1 MGFRIPLW
9 ARFAL
14 LLGLGLLL
22 VLGIGSWLRGAAVAP
37 LLPPLPQDPQIQVY
51 FNQSQSASYREPY
64 RDQSRL
70 GDNLEQVMV
79 DAIQS
84 AKVSVDLAVQELRLP
99 RVAAALKAKHQAGVQ
114 VRVIIEN
121 TYNRTLSD
129 AEQQVDQ
136 MEERDRT
143 RYEEYRQ
150 LVDENQDGQ
159 ISADEVDR
167 RDAIALLETAEVPL
181 IDDRADGSRGSD
193 LMHHKFAVID
203 GKTVVTGSVNLSP
216 SEVHGDFLSP
226 ASRGNANHLLRIQ
239 SRALA
244 KLFTEEFNLLW
255 GDGPNGRPDSRFG
268 VKKTYRLPQRVQI
281 GPTSAITVQFSPLS
295 TAQPWEYSTN
305 GLISRTLDTATRS
318 IDLALF
324 VFTDQL
330 LSNTLETR
338 HQKGVRLRGLIDPN
352 FAYRSYS
359 EALDMMGVRLPDNR
373 CRYEK
378 GNQVWQRAI
387 ATIGIPTLPE
397 GDLLHHKFALLDNRT
412 VITGSH
418 NWSAAANHKNDETL
432 LIIENPT
439 VAAHFKREFDRLYQD
454 AVLGVP
460 NWLQEKIQRDTTKCG
475 LTSTSQT
482 APQR

>member
-14 LLGLGLLL
+14 LFGLGLLL
-22 VLGIGSWLRGAAVAP
+22 VPGVSSWLRGAAVAP
-37 LLPPLPQDPQIQVY
+37 LLSPLPQDPQIQVY

-84 AKVSVDLAVQELRLP
+84 AKVSVDLAVQEVRLP
-99 RVAAALKAKHQAGVQ
+99 RVADALKAKHQAGVR
-114 VRVIIEN
+114 VRVVIEN

-159 ISADEVDR
+159 ISADEVNR
-167 RDAIALLETAEVPL
+167 GDAIALLKTAEVPL

-193 LMHHKFAVID
+193 LMHHKFVVID

-226 ASRGNANHLLRIQ
+226 ASRGNANHLLKIQ

-244 KLFTEEFNLLW
+244 KLFTEEFDLLW

-268 VKKTYRLPQRVQI
+268 LKKPYRLPQRVQI
-281 GPTSAITVQFSPLS
+281 SPTSAITIQFSPLS
-295 TAQPWEYSTN
+295 AAQPWEYSTN

-324 VFTDQL
+324 VFTDQS

-359 EALDMMGVRLPDNR
+359 EALDMMGIRLPDNR

-378 GNQVWQRAI
+378 GNRVWQRAI

-397 GDLLHHKFALLDNRT
+397 GDLLHHKFALLDDRT

-432 LIIENPT
+432 LIIKNAT

-454 AVLGVP
+454 AVLGIP
-460 NWLQEKIQRDTTKCG
+460 DWLQKKVQRDTARCG
-475 LTSTSQT
+475 FK
-482 APQR
+482 

>member
-1 MGFRIPLW
+1 
-9 ARFAL
+9 
-14 LLGLGLLL
+14 
-22 VLGIGSWLRGAAVAP
+22 
-37 LLPPLPQDPQIQVY
+37 VY

-84 AKVSVDLAVQELRLP
+84 AKVSVDLAVQEVRLP
-99 RVAAALKAKHQAGVQ
+99 RVADALKAKHQAGVR
-114 VRVIIEN
+114 VRVVIEN

-159 ISADEVDR
+159 ISADEVNR
-167 RDAIALLETAEVPL
+167 GDAIALLKTAEVPL

-193 LMHHKFAVID
+193 LMHHKFVVID

-226 ASRGNANHLLRIQ
+226 ASRGNANHLLKIQ

-244 KLFTEEFNLLW
+244 KLFTEEFDLLW

-268 VKKTYRLPQRVQI
+268 LKKPYRLPQRVQI
-281 GPTSAITVQFSPLS
+281 SPTSAITIQFSPLS
-295 TAQPWEYSTN
+295 AAQPWEYSTN

-324 VFTDQL
+324 VFTDQS

-359 EALDMMGVRLPDNR
+359 EALDMMGIRLPDNR

-378 GNQVWQRAI
+378 GNRVWQRAI

-397 GDLLHHKFALLDNRT
+397 GDLLHHKFALLDDRT

-432 LIIENPT
+432 LIIKNAT

-454 AVLGVP
+454 AVLGIP
-460 NWLQEKIQRDTTKCG
+460 DWLQKKVQRDTARCG
-475 LTSTSQT
+475 FK
-482 APQR
+482 